1 MAKKQLDVFAD
12 ELEFDPDLAHI
23 SARDEYGIDAEVSA
37 TGRSFGLVLTSIGV
51 ALIILSFVFLVRS
64 FWLATHPKFE
74 FDLPKMPNFTIFYDH
89 GAGQVPTKKPP
100 TSGGGQVP
108 NPMPTSATASATDVL
123 KFSNQIAE
131 AHDPLAEKLTQQ
143 ELVSLG
149 DNMCS
154 SFNRHFLWIDH
165 KSSRTE
171 VLDSFVVSMY
181 AKYPRETGIKT
192 FATILLDAS
201 VTNLCPQFKDVK

>member
-1 MAKKQLDVFAD
+1 MAKKHADVFAD
-12 ELEFDPDLAHI
+12 DLDFDADLAHI
-23 SARDEYGIDAEVSA
+23 SARDEYGVEAEVTSF
-37 TGRSFGLVLTSIGV
+37 GRTFGLVMTSIGA

-74 FDLPKMPNFTIFYDH
+74 FDLPKMPNFSIFYDH

-100 TSGGGQVP
+100 SVGGVQAP

-131 AHDPLAEKLTQQ
+131 SHDPLAEKLTQQ
-143 ELVSLG
+143 ELVNLG

-165 KSSRTE
+165 KSSKAE

-201 VTNLCPQFKDVK
+201 VTHLCPQFKDVK